1 MNSLC
6 SRETTGQKYCMSKK
20 KLEQKT
26 FQIMAFAAKLEQR
39 RLKYRSSKR
48 ADLGICSWDA
58 SWCRLNVILCY
69 FLMPKVIIEPN
80 RIEL

>member
-1 MNSLC
+1 MNILC
-6 SRETTGQKYCMSKK
+6 SRETTGQKYCMSK

-48 ADLGICSWDA
+48 ADLGFVMGCFLVSTECDFVLLSDA
-58 SWCRLNVILCY
+58 KSNHRT
-69 FLMPKVIIEPN
+69 KSD
-80 RIEL
+80 

>member
-1 MNSLC
+1 MNILC
-6 SRETTGQKYCMSKK
+6 SRETTGQKYCMSK

-48 ADLGICSWDA
+48 ADLADLFVGCFLVSTECDFVLFSDA
-58 SWCRLNVILCY
+58 KSNHRT
-69 FLMPKVIIEPN
+69 KSD
-80 RIEL
+80 